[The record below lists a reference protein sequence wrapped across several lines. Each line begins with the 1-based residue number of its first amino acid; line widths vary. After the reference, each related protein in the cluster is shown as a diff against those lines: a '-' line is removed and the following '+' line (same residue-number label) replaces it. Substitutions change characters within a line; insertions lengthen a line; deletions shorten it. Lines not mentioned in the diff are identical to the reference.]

1 MAVGPAGGAAET
13 LAAIQQATANQN
25 QATVTDNAVEQ
36 EVAESNT
43 AVTGQ
48 GTSGN
53 LNTIN
58 TTA

>member
-13 LAAIQQATANQN
+13 LAAIQQTTANQN
-25 QATVTDNAVEQ
+25 QQVATDSLIEQ
-36 EVAESNT
+36 EVETNT
-43 AVTGQ
+43 SVSSQ
-48 GTSGN
+48 SSGSS

>member
-13 LAAIQQATANQN
+13 LAAIQQTTANQN
-25 QATVTDNAVEQ
+25 QQVATDSLIEQ
-36 EVAESNT
+36 EVE
-43 AVTGQ
+43 
-48 GTSGN
+48 TSTSVSSQSSGSS

>member
-13 LAAIQQATANQN
+13 LAAIQQTTANQN
-25 QATVTDNAVEQ
+25 QQVATDSLIEQ
-36 EVAESNT
+36 EVETNT
-43 AVTGQ
+43 SVPSQ
-48 GTSGN
+48 SSGSS